1 MNPQQTYIL
10 KKNKK
15 TMTLTHT
22 KQKKP
27 GKTWVNQ
34 TEYAYVHTYMLSRNL
49 IFSTCTDSGTKLS
62 IWTKSSICFKKQN

>member
-22 KQKKP
+22 KQKSP
-27 GKTWVNQ
+27 VQHG
-34 TEYAYVHTYMLSRNL
+34 
-49 IFSTCTDSGTKLS
+49 
-62 IWTKSSICFKKQN
+62 